1 MKNAW
6 LIALRE
12 YAENAKTKG
21 FWISI
26 AFFPLFIWASI
37 AVPRLLEEKARQT
50 RYFAMVDHSQEF
62 GKIVDASI
70 AAEYERKK
78 SELALAAFNAARE
91 KGTSVEDYKS
101 PKEFFRHVELPPDV
115 DPSTPESLRT
125 TMRPY
130 LIGDKKFMVDGQE
143 RELFALVVLP
153 ADVGTRMKGVEYW
166 ATNQADDDLRDAV
179 VKGINDE
186 LRRREY
192 QKGGL
197 SADEVQRIA
206 KLEVKVDS
214 KDPKKEAGKEGVDE
228 MEKLRQFAPVGF
240 VYLLFVA
247 LMTVAQMLL
256 NNCVEEKSN
265 RIVEVLLS
273 SVTPMELMF
282 GKLIGIA
289 AIGFTMLASWLLGGL
304 LVVRASTDSGG
315 KIFDFVYNVLLT
327 PQLLGSF
334 LVYFALGY
342 MLYASIFLAVG
353 SMCNTLKDAQN
364 FMGPIMI
371 VMIVPLLTMMFIAK
385 DPNGTLAVVLSWI
398 PVFTPFV
405 MMNRAAASPPM
416 FEVVGTTLLLAVS
429 VVIVIWIAARI
440 FRTGILRTGQP
451 PKLFEVLRWLRT

>member
-1 MKNAW
+1 MKNAL

-26 AFFPLFIWASI
+26 AFFPLLLWASI

-50 RYFAMVDHSQEF
+50 RYFAMVDRSKEF
-62 GKIVDASI
+62 GQIIDASI
-70 AAEYERKK
+70 QAEYERKRDEITMAAMNEAKEKKK
-78 SELALAAFNAARE
+78 SGA
-91 KGTSVEDYKS
+91 DYQA
-101 PKEFFRHVELPPDV
+101 PKEFFKHVELPPDV
-115 DPSTPESLRT
+115 DASTPESLRT

-130 LIGDKKFMVDGQE
+130 LIGDKKIQVDGQE
-143 RELFALVVLP
+143 KELFALVVLP
-153 ADVGTRMKGVEYW
+153 DDVGTRMKGLEYW
-166 ATNQADDDLRDAV
+166 ATNQADSDLRDAV
-179 VKGINDE
+179 EKGVNDE

-192 QKGGL
+192 QKSGL
-197 SADEVQRIA
+197 SADEVKRIA

-214 KDPKKEAGKEGVDE
+214 KDPKKEAGKEKVDE
-228 MEKLRQFAPVGF
+228 MEKMRQFAPVGF

-256 NNCVEEKSN
+256 NNCIEEKSN

-273 SVTPMELMF
+273 SVTAMELMF
-282 GKLIGIA
+282 GKLLGIA
-289 AIGFTMLASWLLGGL
+289 TIGFTMLAAWLVCGL
-304 LVVRASTDSGG
+304 LVVRATTEGGG
-315 KIFDFVYNVLLT
+315 KVFEFVFNVLLT

-371 VMIVPLLTMMFIAK
+371 VMIVPLLTMVFIAK

-416 FEVVGTTLLLAVS
+416 FEVIGTTLLLAVS
-429 VVIVIWIAARI
+429 VVIVIWVAARI

-451 PKLFEVLRWLRT
+451 PKLLEVVRWLRT